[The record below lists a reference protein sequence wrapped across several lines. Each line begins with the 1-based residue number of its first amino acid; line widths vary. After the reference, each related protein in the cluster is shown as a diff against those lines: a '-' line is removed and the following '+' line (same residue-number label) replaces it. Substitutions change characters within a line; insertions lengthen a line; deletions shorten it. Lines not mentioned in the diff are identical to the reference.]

1 MITDR
6 TESIFTKHMHERD
19 ALHTLSQALKGFS
32 IESERMGSSVRV
44 PESGSKT
51 SGKSMRVA
59 GFGGGGAR
67 VRATAA
73 AVNISLVIPSVLY
86 AGDRDGG
93 PEAELGCFPRTHGL
107 CGHCHT
113 RRAR

>member
-1 MITDR
+1 
-6 TESIFTKHMHERD
+6 MHERD
-19 ALHTLSQALKGFS
+19 ALHTLRSQALKGFS

-67 VRATAA
+67 VRE
-73 AVNISLVIPSVLY
+73 I
-86 AGDRDGG
+86 G
-93 PEAELGCFPRTHGL
+93 
-107 CGHCHT
+107 
-113 RRAR
+113 RAHV

>member
-67 VRATAA
+67 GRATAA
-73 AVNISLVIPSVLY
+73 RRRRGGGQHLPSHTKRSV
-86 AGDRDGG
+86 
-93 PEAELGCFPRTHGL
+93 
-107 CGHCHT
+107 CG
-113 RRAR
+113 RS